1 MYLVI
6 ANDTTPQLTAG
17 LRWFYRTVWKP
28 HQSRYLYLFANEIH
42 L

>member
-17 LRWFYRTVWKP
+17 LRWFYRYENRINPGIYTSSLMK
-28 HQSRYLYLFANEIH
+28 YI
-42 L
+42 